1 MEDGRL
7 GLEEFDAVAIVG
19 AATRIRVG
27 VASRS
32 RLVRRRRG
40 PEGGREAERDA
51 SQVDVLQAASD
62 TLMQLTLLQGDT
74 VHPIESEA
82 ELLLVD
88 LWCRPHV
95 GQSRSPRARR
105 CAWEQRTGSTRVENT
120 RSRA

>member
-88 LWCRPHV
+88 LWCRPHT
-95 GQSRSPRARR
+95 GSRSLRFSPLL
-105 CAWEQRTGSTRVENT
+105 
-120 RSRA
+120 